1 MKTAEWNRE
10 AAKKVLFWVIIICRP
25 TFASSMRLAL
35 NVSVLLPTRAAID
48 SKYVVTRYYD
58 IELIGVKNCLT

>member
-1 MKTAEWNRE
+1 MKTAEWKRE
-10 AAKKVLFWVIIICRP
+10 AAKKVLFWVIICRP

-58 IELIGVKNCLT
+58 IELIGVENCLT